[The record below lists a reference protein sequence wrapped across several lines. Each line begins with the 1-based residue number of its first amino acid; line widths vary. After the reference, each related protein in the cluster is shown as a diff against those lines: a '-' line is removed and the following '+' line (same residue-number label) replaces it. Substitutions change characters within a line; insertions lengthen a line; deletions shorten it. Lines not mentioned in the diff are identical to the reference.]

1 MFDADIA
8 YLRTLLLRVACA
20 DPQTPDQRE
29 QLNVAYDRLVQAIT
43 ALEQVEQMK
52 HDPSTAVHTASVADL
67 FEAITQEERL
77 RELE

>member
-8 YLRTLLLRVACA
+8 QLRALLLRITCA
-20 DPQTPDQRE
+20 DPQTSEQRK
-29 QLNVAYDRLVQAIT
+29 QLNTAYEGLVQVIT
-43 ALEQVEQMK
+43 ALEQVK
-52 HDPSTAVHTASVADL
+52 NDPSTAVHTASVADL